1 MENQDVDQKLT
12 DQWSNNKYI
21 LSHFEGYACAIH
33 EQEIDTKDLIYQR
46 ELKNNQQ
53 PTNDNKCRLC
63 KIHVEDVT
71 HIISSC
77 NKMSSRYYLPIRHD
91 VIAKYFYETIRR
103 KKNPKCKIEYKG
115 NEFIDQDSGTEYW
128 WNVAIKTAV
137 KVCHN
142 RPDLVLWDIDNK
154 NCHIIEFSCPANVNI
169 TKKAAKKIE
178 NYGPLIRTLQL
189 THSNYKLSFVPFI
202 IGALGT
208 VPKDLYENIRQLE
221 FNKREPNDIIKAIQQ
236 RAIIGTVKICKTFIN
251 FKK

>member
-1 MENQDVDQKLT
+1 MELN
-12 DQWSNNKYI
+12 I
-21 LSHFEGYACAIH
+21 G
-33 EQEIDTKDLIYQR
+33 
-46 ELKNNQQ
+46 
-53 PTNDNKCRLC
+53 
-63 KIHVEDVT
+63 
-71 HIISSC
+71 
-77 NKMSSRYYLPIRHD
+77 
-91 VIAKYFYETIRR
+91 
-103 KKNPKCKIEYKG
+103 
-115 NEFIDQDSGTEYW
+115 

-208 VPKDLYENIRQLE
+208 VPKDLYKNIRQLE
-221 FNKREPNDIIKAIQQ
+221 FNKKEPNDIIKAIQQ